1 MKRERN
7 MKYRTPQETVTWW
20 NKAYLD
26 NDCIVRWKSNDRVP
40 FADMLADF
48 VEARLITQRVADD
61 SEMIRQDE
69 VTKFIGEYKKAQALK
84 TPEQKAEEMFEMRAA
99 FGPGETIV
107 NVITGEKTVL

>member
-1 MKRERN
+1 
-7 MKYRTPQETVTWW
+7 
-20 NKAYLD
+20 
-26 NDCIVRWKSNDRVP
+26 
-40 FADMLADF
+40 MLADF

-69 VTKFIGEYKKAQALK
+69 VTKFIGAYKKAQALK
-84 TPEQKAEEMFEMRAA
+84 TPEQKAEEMLEMRAA